1 MPDGTLAQGSFT
13 GDGPIDAVFHAI
25 NAATGVEARL
35 REFRVDAVSEGQ
47 DALGD
52 VNVVL
57 ELDGHSATGQGVATD
72 IIEASGRAYLR
83 ALDARRGEG
92 DARGRAAA
100 EARGP
105 RAAAFARH
113 VARRPRLRGG
123 PPG

>member
-1 MPDGTLAQGSFT
+1 MPDGSLAQGSFT

-25 NAATGVEARL
+25 NAATGVDARL
-35 REFRVDAVSEGQ
+35 REYRVDAVSEGQ

-83 ALDARRGEG
+83 ALTLAVAKATRGDEPRPKPEVPEPLPSPAR
-92 DARGRAAA
+92 
-100 EARGP
+100 P
-105 RAAAFARH
+105 
-113 VARRPRLRGG
+113 
-123 PPG
+123 